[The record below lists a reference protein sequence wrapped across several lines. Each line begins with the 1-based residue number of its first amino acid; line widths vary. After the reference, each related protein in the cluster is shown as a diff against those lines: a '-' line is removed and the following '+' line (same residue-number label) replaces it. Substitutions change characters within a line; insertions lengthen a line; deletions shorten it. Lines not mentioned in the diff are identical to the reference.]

1 MNNNNKMEEAT
12 PALELEQQFSSIL
25 SNIGSLK
32 TQLTSIMQEIKVL
45 EKGINKQM
53 KTMKKENQKYKTKK
67 SQTKKPS
74 GFAKPTKVSSELCKF
89 LNKEEGTQMA
99 RTDVA
104 KALTKYIQSNNL
116 QFSENKQ
123 VILPDEK
130 LKNLLGVTTHD
141 KITFFN
147 IQKYMNKH
155 FISEV

>member
-1 MNNNNKMEEAT
+1 MEET
-12 PALELEQQFSSIL
+12 EPVSELESQFSSIL

-32 TQLTSIMQEIKVL
+32 TQLTSIQQEIRQL

-53 KTMKKENQKYKTKK
+53 KSLKKENLKHK
-67 SQTKKPS
+67 SKQPKPPS

-104 KALTKYIQSNNL
+104 KALTKYIKSNNL

-123 VILPDEK
+123 IILPDEK
-130 LKNLLGVTTHD
+130 LKTLLGVTTDD

-155 FISEV
+155 FITDA

>member
-1 MNNNNKMEEAT
+1 MKQHIEPVT
-12 PALELEQQFSSIL
+12 DLESQFSSIL

-32 TQLTSIMQEIKVL
+32 TQLTSIQQEIRQL
-45 EKGINKQM
+45 EKGISKQM
-53 KTMKKENQKYKTKK
+53 KSLQKENQKHKEKQSKT
-67 SQTKKPS
+67 PS
-74 GFAKPTKVSSELCKF
+74 GFAKPTKVSKELCSF

-104 KALTKYIQSNNL
+104 KALTKYIQTNNL

-123 VILPDEK
+123 IILPDEK
-130 LKNLLGVTTHD
+130 LKTLLGVTTDD

-155 FISEV
+155 FITDA

>member
-1 MNNNNKMEEAT
+1 MKQHIEPVT
-12 PALELEQQFSSIL
+12 DLESQFSSIL

-32 TQLTSIMQEIKVL
+32 TQLTSIQQEIRQL
-45 EKGINKQM
+45 EKGISKQM
-53 KTMKKENQKYKTKK
+53 KYLKKENQKHKEKQSK
-67 SQTKKPS
+67 PPS
-74 GFAKPTKVSSELCKF
+74 GFAKPTKVSKELCSF

-104 KALTKYIQSNNL
+104 KALTKYIQTNNL

-123 VILPDEK
+123 IILPDEK
-130 LKNLLGVTTHD
+130 LKTLLGVTTDD

-155 FISEV
+155 FITDA